1 MDHLYF
7 TRLYFFRAILIPLMA
22 FTASLKAQDSKIESL
37 AYQGYSYRFTDSAK
51 AKQMLNNAL
60 LLAKKSNSKKDEAIC
75 LAFLALTYRR
85 LNSPKEFNNYAEQA
99 YKISSQ
105 TNDERAKAYTYMV
118 MGNLKSYFDDNAAA
132 LNYQLQANTLFEK
145 HKNYALCAQI
155 CADISYS
162 FSLSSDD
169 RVEKYV
175 REAMKHAQQSSD
187 AESILH
193 ARLAMGS
200 YLTGLTDKDPDNIS
214 LWENSVKFLKQT
226 ADFSAE
232 NDSRIPSKSNIAI
245 SHLNLAALLIR
256 RPKLMDGILFA
267 RQLDTAIAISK
278 KYGVKATYRNSL
290 GLRGKYLLYR
300 GNYSKAKNL
309 FLDGIAYQ
317 LRLPYKDHEILAQFY
332 ASLKEVAA
340 REKDYSSYYLYD
352 QSFSK
357 YNRLTYDEAMQ
368 RNLQLAEIKFE
379 SAEKIRKIK
388 QLENEKLLQEKNKNL
403 GYVISL
409 ILFVIVIFIFISF
422 YYRKRFYQKQADN
435 LKQQQINDQLKLNL
449 LEKDSLENLLAK
461 LSLERRFLQSQMD
474 PHFIF
479 NCLANI
485 QSIILKGDRT
495 KALTYLNKF
504 ARLTR
509 ETLYHSRKE
518 SVTLEEETENLKSY
532 IELQQLRLN
541 HSFDYRFEFSVE
553 VNMYEKIPPLLIQP
567 LVENAIEH
575 GLKPLTH
582 RKGNMVITFTKKSS
596 EQVLICAIRDNG
608 IGMEASQK
616 GKNKDK
622 HDPLAIKIID
632 ERLALYAKND
642 SDKLIPHFTKQSS
655 DEGCTITINIPIV

>member
-22 FTASLKAQDSKIESL
+22 LTASLKAQDSKIESL
-37 AYQGYSYRFTDSAK
+37 ASQGYSYRFTDSAK

-60 LLAKKSNSKKDEAIC
+60 ILAKKSNSKKDEAIC

-162 FSLSSDD
+162 FSLNSDD

-226 ADFSAE
+226 ADYSAE

-256 RPKLMDGILFA
+256 RPKLMDGMLFA

-290 GLRGKYLLYR
+290 GLRGKYLLYQ
-300 GNYSKAKNL
+300 GNYSKAKKL

-317 LRLPYKDHEILAQFY
+317 LRLPYKDHEILSQFY

-409 ILFVIVIFIFISF
+409 ILFLIVIFIFISF

-541 HSFDYRFEFSVE
+541 HSFDYRFEFSDE

-596 EQVLICAIRDNG
+596 EQVLICVIRDNG

>member
-1 MDHLYF
+1 MDHKYLN
-7 TRLYFFRAILIPLMA
+7 RLFFFLAILIS
-22 FTASLKAQDSKIESL
+22 FTALTSSLKAQESNIESL
-37 AYQGYSYRFTDSAK
+37 ASKGYSYRFTDSAK
-51 AKQMLNNAL
+51 AKQILNNAL
-60 LLAKKSNSKKDEAIC
+60 VLARKSNSKKDEVIC
-75 LAFLALTYRR
+75 LSYLALTYRR
-85 LNSPKEFNNYAEQA
+85 LSNPKEFNNYAEQA
-99 YKISSQ
+99 FKISVQ
-105 TNDERAKAYTYMV
+105 TNDQRAKAYAYMV
-118 MGNLKSYFDDNAAA
+118 MGNLKSYFDDNTAA
-132 LNYQLQANTLFEK
+132 LNYQLKANTLFERY
-145 HKNYALCAQI
+145 KNYALCAQI

-175 REAMKHAQQSSD
+175 REAMKHAGQSSD
-187 AESILH
+187 PESILH

-200 YLTGLTDKDPDNIS
+200 YLTGLTDKDQNNIS
-214 LWENSVKFLKQT
+214 LWKNSVKFLKQT
-226 ADFSAE
+226 ADFSSQ
-232 NDSRIPSKSNIAI
+232 NDTRIPSKSNIAI

-256 RPKLMDGILFA
+256 RPKLMDEKLFI

-290 GLRGKYLLYR
+290 GLRGKYLLYQ
-300 GNYSKAKNL
+300 GEYSKAKQL
-309 FLDGIAYQ
+309 FLDGVAYQ
-317 LRLPYKDHEILAQFY
+317 LGLPYKDHEILAQFY
-332 ASLKEVAA
+332 SSLKEVAA
-340 REKDYSSYYLYD
+340 RQNDYSSYYLYD

-357 YNRLTYDEAMQ
+357 YNRLTYDETMQ

-388 QLENEKLLQEKNKNL
+388 HLENEKLLQEKNKDL

-409 ILFVIVIFIFISF
+409 ILLVIVIFIFISF

-485 QSIILKGDRT
+485 QSIILKDNRT

-504 ARLTR
+504 AKLTR

-518 SVTLEEETENLKSY
+518 SVTLEEETENLKNY
-532 IELQQLRLN
+532 VELQQLRLN
-541 HSFDYRFEFSVE
+541 HSFDYRFEFADE
-553 VNMYEKIPPLLIQP
+553 LNMYEKIPPLLLQP

-575 GLKPLTH
+575 GLKPLTQ
-582 RKGNMVITFTKKSS
+582 RKGNLIITFAKKTA
-596 EQVLICAIRDNG
+596 EQVLICVIKDNG

-616 GKNKDK
+616 DKNKHN

-632 ERLALYAKND
+632 ERLALYEKNG
-642 SDKLIPHFTKQSS
+642 SDRLIPHFSKQSS
-655 DEGCTITINIPIV
+655 DKGCTITINIPIL